1 MIVVADTSVLL
12 NLCRIGQ
19 VDLLAGLFR
28 EVIVPE
34 TVAAEFARLARTAP
48 RFDGLHLPAWVRLRN
63 AVQAVPAVRAAGLD
77 PGETAAIELALEIQ
91 ADALLVDERRGHAVA
106 KRLGVRTIG
115 VLGILLQSK
124 RSGLVP
130 RIDTL
135 LDALETEAQFWIS
148 PDLRQRVRELAG
160 E

>member
-19 VDLLAGLFR
+19 VELLVRLFH

-34 TVAAEFARLARTAP
+34 TVAEEFGRLAHATPRFQGLILPEWVGCRSEAAAVPEVRTA
-48 RFDGLHLPAWVRLRN
+48 N
-63 AVQAVPAVRAAGLD
+63 LD
-77 PGETAAIELALEIQ
+77 PGETAAIELALAIH
-91 ADALLVDERRGHAVA
+91 ADALLVDERRGQAVA

-115 VLGILLQSK
+115 VLGILLQAK

-130 RIDTL
+130 RLGPL
-135 LDALETEAQFWIS
+135 LDALESEAQFWIS
-148 PDLRQRVRELAG
+148 AELRQRVLELAG